1 MHFSTK
7 IKKFFEGMRVY
18 ENLKEDEKIIHVPF
32 ALNFTLT
39 IVTIVEQLQQFLVD
53 VKNKV
58 CREIPDIDF
67 ELMTDIDK
75 IMSKKLKTDMAALN
89 DRTVRQILDEIFG
102 ELLDKTPLELYNYI
116 HTNTITMTELLK
128 KIYPELKHADMSL
141 FEDYVRR
148 HIREGVWDH
157 ITIGYQKWKDSST
170 DLSLD
175 SFLDKQEQVLKEYL
189 EKGIMC
195 FVKTPSNNRMDE
207 VDYTFHRGHLDC
219 NFKDTM
225 EYKMMYAQFMYFATR
240 RNGMLIIDYKKY
252 GKYLFENF
260 YRFNEEQKV
269 AVFELCFYLSLIQD
283 DMRIFPIALPLAS
296 NHSLKTEV
304 VSLPEV
310 LATPEAMVLWNK
322 AYEAGYIDEYYQP
335 KCSRPEAALL
345 AFEMASRL
353 NIEDK
358 WKAFEKLW
366 ERRNMSRDYS
376 TALEQR
382 KSLAFRDDIR
392 KLFG

>member
-195 FVKTPSNNRMDE
+195 FVKTPSNNEME
-207 VDYTFHRGHLDC
+207 KVDYIYHIGHLDC
-219 NFKDTM
+219 DFVDTK
-225 EYKMMYAQFMYFATR
+225 EYKKSYAKFNHFVTR
-240 RNGMLIIDYKKY
+240 KNGMLIIDYKKY

-283 DMRIFPIALPLAS
+283 DIVYFIAREIGLPEELAS
-296 NHSLKTEV
+296 
-304 VSLPEV
+304 
-310 LATPEAMVLWNK
+310 PEAIRLLEK
-322 AYEAGYIDEYYQP
+322 ARIAGYLDDNYQP
-335 KCSRPEAALL
+335 TKSKTFSALL
-345 AFEMASRL
+345 ANEIAGRL
-353 NIEDK
+353 GITNK
-358 WKAFEKLW
+358 WKVFEKFW
-366 ERRNMSRDYS
+366 NRKDMYQDYHEAVNQKQSPENMRTVY
-376 TALEQR
+376 
-382 KSLAFRDDIR
+382 
-392 KLFG
+392 KLFN